1 MLKTLLKTYLL
12 GVLLGVSLAFAVNGL
27 LGLVFGPDLGRAFVV
42 GMICGATGFLAA
54 VKYTEG

>member
-1 MLKTLLKTYLL
+1 MLKTYLL
-12 GVLLGVSLAFAVNGL
+12 GVLLGVSLVLAVNGL
-27 LGLVFGPDLGRAFVV
+27 LGLVGFVPDLGRAFVV

>member
-1 MLKTLLKTYLL
+1 MLKTYLL

-42 GMICGATGFLAA
+42 SMICGATGGLAA

>member
-1 MLKTLLKTYLL
+1 MLKTYLL

-42 GMICGATGFLAA
+42 SMICGATGALAA
-54 VKYTEG
+54 IKYTEG